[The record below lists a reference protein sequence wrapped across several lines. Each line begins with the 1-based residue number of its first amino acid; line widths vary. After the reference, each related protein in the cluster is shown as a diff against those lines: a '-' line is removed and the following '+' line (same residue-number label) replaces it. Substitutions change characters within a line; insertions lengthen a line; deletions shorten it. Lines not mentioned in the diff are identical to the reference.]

1 MTQQQLYLIRYQ
13 SSHWRGGMSDCVV
26 LATNQDTAVSCAELW
41 MDVSMRELF
50 STEYAENREEGG
62 TLDEGPAYSID
73 SIEDFGPEHDEWR
86 WFLDEVQRTNFY
98 PCIGFEFEDLG
109 LGL

>member
-1 MTQQQLYLIRYQ
+1 MTQQLYLVSYQ
-13 SSHWRGGMSDCVV
+13 SSHWHGGMYQCVV
-26 LATNQDTAVSCAELW
+26 LATNHDTVVPCAGLW

-50 STEYAENREEGG
+50 STEYAENLAEGG
-62 TLDEGPAYSID
+62 TLDKDLAYSIN
-73 SIEDFGPEHDEWR
+73 SIEDFGPEHDEWQ
-86 WFLDEVQRTNFY
+86 WFLNEVQRTNFY